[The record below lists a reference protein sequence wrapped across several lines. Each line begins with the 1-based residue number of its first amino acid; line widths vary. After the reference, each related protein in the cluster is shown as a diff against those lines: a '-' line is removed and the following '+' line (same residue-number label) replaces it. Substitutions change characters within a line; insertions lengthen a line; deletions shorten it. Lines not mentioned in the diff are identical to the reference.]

1 MGINEVAKKFLLLS
15 GIDESELSKYLP
27 LIRESIAYVKSILK
41 EEVDVE
47 VDVKENSTLLTSA
60 CGTYAYYKWSLFY
73 SQSDV
78 SYFKA
83 GDLTVSKSSESKV
96 TQRAYSLW
104 KESLKEIARFTKSSD
119 FYFKGVSV

>member
-15 GIDESELSKYLP
+15 GVDESEISKYLP

-41 EEVDVE
+41 EEVDV
-47 VDVKENSTLLTSA
+47 KENSALLTSA

-73 SQSDV
+73 SQGDV

>member
-41 EEVDVE
+41 EEVDA
-47 VDVKENSTLLTSA
+47 KENSTLLTSA

>member
-41 EEVDVE
+41 KE

-119 FYFKGVSV
+119 FYFKGVSVWI

>member
-41 EEVDVE
+41 EK

>member
-41 EEVDVE
+41 EE

-104 KESLKEIARFTKSSD
+104 KESLKEIARFIKSSD

>member
-41 EEVDVE
+41 EE

-96 TQRAYSLW
+96 TERAYSLW
-104 KESLKEIARFTKSSD
+104 KGSLKEIARFTKSSD

>member
-41 EEVDVE
+41 KE
-47 VDVKENSTLLTSA
+47 VDVKENSALLTSA

-119 FYFKGVSV
+119 FYFKGVSVWI

>member
-41 EEVDVE
+41 EEVDV
-47 VDVKENSTLLTSA
+47 KENSTLLTSA

-73 SQSDV
+73 SQSYV

>member
-41 EEVDVE
+41 EEVDV
-47 VDVKENSTLLTSA
+47 KENSALLTSA

-73 SQSDV
+73 SQGDV

-96 TQRAYSLW
+96 TERAYSLW
-104 KESLKEIARFTKSSD
+104 KESLKEIAKFTKSSD

>member
-41 EEVDVE
+41 EEVDV
-47 VDVKENSTLLTSA
+47 KENSTLLSSA
-60 CGTYAYYKWSLFY
+60 CGTYAYYNWSLFY
-73 SQSDV
+73 SQSNV

-83 GDLTVSKSSESKV
+83 GDLTVSKSRASNV
-96 TQRAYSLW
+96 TEGAYSGW
-104 KESLKEIARFTKSSD
+104 TERLKDLARFTKSSD

>member
-15 GIDESELSKYLP
+15 GIDESEISKYLP

-41 EEVDVE
+41 EEVDV
-47 VDVKENSTLLTSA
+47 KENSALLTSA

-83 GDLTVSKSSESKV
+83 CDLTVSKSSESKV
-96 TQRAYSLW
+96 TERAYSLW

>member
-41 EEVDVE
+41 EEVDV
-47 VDVKENSTLLTSA
+47 KENSTLLTSA

-73 SQSDV
+73 NQSDV

-96 TQRAYSLW
+96 TERAYSLW
-104 KESLKEIARFTKSSD
+104 KESLKEIAKFTKSSD

>member
-41 EEVDVE
+41 EEVDV
-47 VDVKENSTLLTSA
+47 KENSALLTSA

-73 SQSDV
+73 SQGDV

-96 TQRAYSLW
+96 TERAYSLW

>member
-41 EEVDVE
+41 EEVDV
-47 VDVKENSTLLTSA
+47 KENSALLTSA

-73 SQSDV
+73 SQGDV

>member
-27 LIRESIAYVKSILK
+27 LIRESITYVKSILK
-41 EEVDVE
+41 EEVDV
-47 VDVKENSTLLTSA
+47 KENSALLTSA

-96 TQRAYSLW
+96 TERAYSLW
-104 KESLKEIARFTKSSD
+104 KESLKEIAGFTKSSD

>member
-1 MGINEVAKKFLLLS
+1 MGINEVAKKCLLLS
-15 GIDESELSKYLP
+15 GVDESELSKYLP

-41 EEVDVE
+41 EEVDV
-47 VDVKENSTLLTSA
+47 KENSALLTSA

>member
-41 EEVDVE
+41 EEVDV
-47 VDVKENSTLLTSA
+47 KENSTLLTSA

-73 SQSDV
+73 RQSDV

-96 TQRAYSLW
+96 TERAYSLW

>member
-41 EEVDVE
+41 EEVDV
-47 VDVKENSTLLTSA
+47 KENSTLLTSA

-83 GDLTVSKSSESKV
+83 GDLTVSKNSESKV

-104 KESLKEIARFTKSSD
+104 KESLKEIAGFTKSSD

>member
-15 GIDESELSKYLP
+15 CIDESELSKYLP

-41 EEVDVE
+41 EE

-83 GDLTVSKSSESKV
+83 GDLTVSKSSESKI
-96 TQRAYSLW
+96 TERAYSLW

>member
-41 EEVDVE
+41 EEVDV
-47 VDVKENSTLLTSA
+47 KENSALLTSA

-83 GDLTVSKSSESKV
+83 GDLTVSKSSESKA

>member
-15 GIDESELSKYLP
+15 GVDESEISKYLP

-41 EEVDVE
+41 EEVDV
-47 VDVKENSTLLTSA
+47 KENSALLTSA

-73 SQSDV
+73 SQGDV

-96 TQRAYSLW
+96 TERAYSLW
-104 KESLKEIARFTKSSD
+104 KESLKEIAGFTKSSD

>member
-1 MGINEVAKKFLLLS
+1 MGISEVAKKFLLLS

-41 EEVDVE
+41 EEVDV
-47 VDVKENSTLLTSA
+47 KENSALLTSA

>member
-15 GIDESELSKYLP
+15 GVDESEISKYLP

-41 EEVDVE
+41 EE

-83 GDLTVSKSSESKV
+83 GDLTVSKNSESKV
-96 TQRAYSLW
+96 TERAYSLW

-119 FYFKGVSV
+119 FYFKGVSVWI

>member
-41 EEVDVE
+41 EEVDV
-47 VDVKENSTLLTSA
+47 KENSALLTSA

-96 TQRAYSLW
+96 TEMAYSLW

>member
-15 GIDESELSKYLP
+15 GVDESEISKYLP

-41 EEVDVE
+41 EEVDV
-47 VDVKENSTLLTSA
+47 KENSALLTSA

-73 SQSDV
+73 SQGDV

-96 TQRAYSLW
+96 TERAYSLW
-104 KESLKEIARFTKSSD
+104 KESLKEIAKFTKSSD
-119 FYFKGVSV
+119 FYFKGVSVWI

>member
-15 GIDESELSKYLP
+15 GVDESELSKYLP

-41 EEVDVE
+41 EEVDV
-47 VDVKENSTLLTSA
+47 KENSALLTSA

-73 SQSDV
+73 SQGDV

-96 TQRAYSLW
+96 TERAYSLW

-119 FYFKGVSV
+119 FYFKGVSVWI

>member
-27 LIRESIAYVKSILK
+27 LIRESIAYVNSILK
-41 EEVDVE
+41 EEVDV
-47 VDVKENSTLLTSA
+47 KENSALLTSA

-78 SYFKA
+78 RYFKA

>member
-1 MGINEVAKKFLLLS
+1 MGINEVSKKFLLLS

-41 EEVDVE
+41 EE

-96 TQRAYSLW
+96 TERAYSLW

>member
-15 GIDESELSKYLP
+15 GVDESEISKYLP

-41 EEVDVE
+41 EEVDV
-47 VDVKENSTLLTSA
+47 KENSALLTSA

-73 SQSDV
+73 SQGDV

-119 FYFKGVSV
+119 FYFKGVSVWI

>member
-41 EEVDVE
+41 EE

-104 KESLKEIARFTKSSD
+104 NESLKEIARFTKSSD

>member
-41 EEVDVE
+41 EEVDV
-47 VDVKENSTLLTSA
+47 KENSTLLTSA

-83 GDLTVSKSSESKV
+83 GDLTVSKNSESKV

>member
-15 GIDESELSKYLP
+15 GVDESEISKYLP

-41 EEVDVE
+41 EEVDV
-47 VDVKENSTLLTSA
+47 KENSALLTSA

-73 SQSDV
+73 SQGDV

-96 TQRAYSLW
+96 TERAYSLW
-104 KESLKEIARFTKSSD
+104 KESLKEIAKFTKSSD

>member
-15 GIDESELSKYLP
+15 GVDESELSKYLP

-41 EEVDVE
+41 EEVDV
-47 VDVKENSTLLTSA
+47 KENSTLLTSA
-60 CGTYAYYKWSLFY
+60 CGTYAYYKWSLFN

>member
-41 EEVDVE
+41 KE

>member
-41 EEVDVE
+41 EE

-96 TQRAYSLW
+96 TERAYSLL

-119 FYFKGVSV
+119 FYFKGVSVWI

>member
-1 MGINEVAKKFLLLS
+1 MGINEVTKKFLLLS

-41 EEVDVE
+41 EE

-96 TQRAYSLW
+96 TERAYSLW

>member
-15 GIDESELSKYLP
+15 GVDESELSKYLP

-41 EEVDVE
+41 EEVDV
-47 VDVKENSTLLTSA
+47 KENSALLTSA

-73 SQSDV
+73 SQGDV

-96 TQRAYSLW
+96 TERAYSLW

>member
-15 GIDESELSKYLP
+15 CIDESELSKYLP

-41 EEVDVE
+41 EEVDV
-47 VDVKENSTLLTSA
+47 KENSTLLSSA

-73 SQSDV
+73 SQSNV

-96 TQRAYSLW
+96 TERAYSLW

>member
-27 LIRESIAYVKSILK
+27 LIRESIAYVKLILK
-41 EEVDVE
+41 EE

-96 TQRAYSLW
+96 TERAYSLW